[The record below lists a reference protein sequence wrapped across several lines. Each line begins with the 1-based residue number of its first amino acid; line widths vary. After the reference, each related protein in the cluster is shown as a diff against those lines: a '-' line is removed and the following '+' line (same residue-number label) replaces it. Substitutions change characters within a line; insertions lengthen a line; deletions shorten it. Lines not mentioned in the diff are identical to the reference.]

1 VAANQD
7 VELLRHNEL
16 DSTIHNS
23 TQNNTNPT
31 LGAHLCYIVCHNL
44 HNNLKYF
51 LILLSIKQ
59 TAAKFKQTAAKFLVV
74 LAAALAA
81 VTAAAAAAAAVVI
94 IIVTILT
101 LRLNSLLVY
110 YRFV

>member
-59 TAAKFKQTAAKFLVV
+59 TAAKFLVV